1 MSGQLLLSWSA
12 RAPSC
17 CEALRRLLEDGQWHT
32 HRELTRV
39 GGARF
44 GARLLEL
51 RAGEDGGEPLAIEK
65 RSVAGDVGWEYRS
78 AGPAER
84 PHEPRSVAVILA
96 ELRAEVVRLRELNA
110 ELEFRLRALGGAG
123 R

>member
-12 RAPSC
+12 RAPSR
-17 CEALRRLLEDGQWHT
+17 CEALRRLLEDGAWHS

-39 GGARF
+39 GGSRF

-84 PHEPRSVAVILA
+84 AHEPRGVAALLA
-96 ELRAEVVRLRELNA
+96 ELRRENERLRARVA
-110 ELEFRLRALGGAG
+110 ELEARS
-123 R
+123 